1 MRRLLAALAG
11 LALLASCGGRA
22 EVFADNNNAPAV
34 DESALP
40 APIPAVPVFAL
51 ETKRSLTQER
61 LDKLGK
67 VDGVAI
73 IAPVTRSRLS
83 VKGPRGRVKLN
94 VASVDPLA
102 YRSVAP
108 PATRDAEFVWVS
120 LILGRAVPSFK
131 GAEALGVTGQEEIA
145 IGDTRFAVG
154 AIADNGTP
162 NVADLLVTGNAQK
175 LELGEPTLYIV
186 GAGSGV
192 TVQALRKD
200 LAKAS
205 GGAKLSRL
213 IAQDTVPAQQAPQ
226 GAPQPVGVAQGGV
239 IGSMSFEIL
248 DNGFIRPDPAWVEAN
263 IVSASVP
270 IFGSVTCHRLMIP
283 RLQEALSDV
292 VEAGLDDE
300 IRTGDYGGCYVPRF
314 IDRDPGKP
322 LSNHAFGLAIDFNV
336 STNQLGTRG
345 DMHPGIVE
353 IFQRWGF
360 TWGGYWSRPDPMHF
374 ELSS

>member
-1 MRRLLAALAG
+1 
-11 LALLASCGGRA
+11 
-22 EVFADNNNAPAV
+22 
-34 DESALP
+34 
-40 APIPAVPVFAL
+40 VPVFAL
-51 ETKRSLTQER
+51 HTRRTLGSEELER
-61 LDKLGK
+61 LEKIK
-67 VDGVAI
+67 GVAV
-73 IAPVTRSRLS
+73 IAPVTSSRMQ
-83 VKGPRGRVKLN
+83 VKGPKGKVTLD

-108 PATRDAEFVWVS
+108 PATRDAEFVWIS
-120 LILGRAVPSFK
+120 LILGRVVPSFRAAK
-131 GAEALGVTGQEEIA
+131 TLGVSGEGEIS

-154 AIADNGTP
+154 AIAENGTP

-175 LELGEPTLYIV
+175 LELGDPTLYIV

-200 LAKAS
+200 LAAVAGNARLK
-205 GGAKLSRL
+205 RL

-226 GAPQPVGVAQGGV
+226 GAPQPVGVAEGGV

-248 DNGFIRPDPAWVEAN
+248 ANGFIRPNPAWVEAN
-263 IVSASVP
+263 IVTGSIP
-270 IFGSVTCHRLMIP
+270 IYGEVRCHRLMIP
-283 RLQEALSDV
+283 RLQGALEDV
-292 VEAGLDDE
+292 VEAGLADE
-300 IRTGDYGGCYVPRF
+300 LRPGDYGGCYVPRF

-322 LSNHAFGLAIDFNV
+322 LSNHAFGLAVDFNV